1 MTELRSAVP
10 RLMIAAANSGA
21 GKTSVVCALLRALS
35 RRGKKVAAF
44 KCGPDY
50 IDPMFHSRILG
61 AESTNLDIF
70 MCGEEGVRF
79 LLCKNAAGA
88 DLALMEGVMGLYDGL
103 EFSTDYAS
111 SNHLSMLTETPL
123 VLVVNVKGMSLSA
136 AALLRGFRDFRE
148 NRIRGVLLNN
158 CTAMSYPLYK
168 ELIESQLG
176 LTVYGYL
183 PHLTGAE
190 LGSRHLGLITAAEVE
205 DLHER
210 VDLLADAAEQSVD
223 VDGLLA
229 LAASAPALTAED
241 LWAGVT
247 RAEPLRLAL
256 ASDKAFCFFYKDF
269 FRLLERMGAEL
280 VPFSP
285 LSDPALPEKADG
297 LLLFGGYPEEF
308 PAALAE
314 NAPMR
319 SAIRAAV
326 QGGLP
331 TYAECGGFMYL
342 LETLRDRAGNA
353 WPMAGAL
360 PGGSEM
366 KGKLVRFGY
375 NTLTSKGDNL
385 LFPAGGTIRAHEFH
399 YSDSDNNGA
408 DLRAEKKNR
417 GWDCIHASD
426 TLFAGYP
433 HLNLSV
439 RPDCAARFLAAC
451 AKYHKQRS
459 ENDG

>member
-1 MTELRSAVP
+1 MTKLKSAVP
-10 RLMIAAANSGA
+10 RLMVAATGSGT
-21 GKTSVVCALLRALS
+21 GKTSVVCALIRALS
-35 RRGKKVAAF
+35 RRGKRLAAF

-103 EFSTDYAS
+103 EFTTDYAS
-111 SNHLSMLTETPL
+111 SNHLSLLTETPL

-136 AALLRGFRDFRE
+136 AALIRGFQTLKK
-148 NRIRGVLLNN
+148 NNIRGVLLNN
-158 CTAMSYPLYK
+158 CTPMSYPLYRDM
-168 ELIESQLG
+168 IEEQLG
-176 LTVYGYL
+176 LRVYGYL
-183 PHLTGAE
+183 PHIPGAE

-205 DLHER
+205 DLQQR
-210 VDLLADAAEQSVD
+210 VDLLADAAEKSVD
-223 VDGLLA
+223 LDGLLE
-229 LAASAPALTAED
+229 LAASAPALEAED
-241 LWAGVT
+241 LWDGVEAGSPV
-247 RAEPLRLAL
+247 RLAL

-280 VPFSP
+280 IPFSP
-285 LSDPALPEKADG
+285 LADPALPEADG

-308 PAALAE
+308 PQALAE
-314 NAPMR
+314 NASMR
-319 SAIRAAV
+319 ESVRRAVA
-326 QGGLP
+326 GGMP

-342 LETLRDRAGNA
+342 LETLKDRAGRS
-353 WPMAGAL
+353 WPMVGAL

-385 LFPAGGTIRAHEFH
+385 LFEAGGTIRAHEFH
-399 YSDSDNNGA
+399 YSDSDNNGE
-408 DLRAEKKNR
+408 DLRAEKKGR
-417 GWDCIHASD
+417 GWDCGHASES
-426 TLFAGYP
+426 LFAGYP
-433 HLNLSV
+433 HLNLSL
-439 RPDCAARFLAAC
+439 RPDCAARFLARC
-451 AKYHKQRS
+451 RDYQRKRS
-459 ENDG
+459 ERDG